1 MDSLRV
7 LLSQRV
13 FHLLCVLVLAA
24 SGFMLPGMPSLGL
37 DSAWQMA
44 LGRFFADGR
53 QFGTEVVFTYG
64 PLGWTMGNMYW
75 GGQWG
80 ALVAWHVA
88 FALAMAALVTWNAFR
103 LPLLRRI
110 VFLLFFIG
118 LGLRHEDI
126 QQQIAIALCGF
137 ELIRRADRPWQRTS
151 LAFLAL
157 LAVLS
162 LVKFTNLVL
171 AVVLVCLAGARPLLH
186 RQWRAALPA
195 PAWFAGM
202 LLIGWLLCGQNPLN
216 LPAYLRNSWEISSGY
231 QDAMGWS
238 CPSLQLYHGL
248 AVAAILAAYLIVN
261 ALTDRDRIRG
271 LTLATAAAAYLFLNW
286 KHGFIRADGHQLVF
300 YFAVLALVVG
310 APQLLDDDPRGRWF
324 KQGLLILTAGLA
336 LRGAE
341 LATPGLAGSVL
352 ATLKDR
358 LASLA
363 DLAAHPGT
371 ARAKYDWTLESVR
384 QGVPLPLTRQVVGD
398 RSLDIIGFEQD
409 VVTIH
414 GFNHTPRPVLQSYSA
429 YTPRLARLNREFF
442 ESARAPEFVLFKLQT
457 IDGRLET
464 MDDSLV
470 IDLLPQ
476 RYRYLFTERG
486 FTLWQRKPGAAAPL
500 ATPSPVRT
508 VTVRLGESVGLTD
521 LREHRVW
528 ARIEYRLNLLGRLRR
543 FFFKPPPMRLVVTEE
558 SGATAS
564 FRLPG
569 PLGETGFLLNPLI
582 RDTSEFL
589 RAANGEP
596 GRRITSLV
604 VEPSRQDRDCFHD
617 EVTVT
622 LATVPAQPG
631 TGWAALSL
639 GSPQLPLDFVR
650 GHAPFGAQLSQVE
663 GKLEYYVHA
672 PARLVYRPAD
682 GATVLRGSF
691 GFYDGAYAPENASPT
706 DGAVF
711 IVLWRAP
718 DGGEQTLF
726 QRQLN
731 PRENPGARGLQDFE
745 VSLPADADGELEF
758 VITPGPAGNSACDW
772 TYWSDLRLENS
783 H

>member
-1 MDSLRV
+1 MDFARASRF
-7 LLSQRV
+7 QRIS
-13 FHLLCVLVLAA
+13 FLLCVLVLAVA
-24 SGFMLPGMPSLGL
+24 GFILPGMPSLGL

-80 ALVAWHVA
+80 ALIAWHAA

-103 LPLLRRI
+103 LPLFRRG
-110 VFLLFFIG
+110 VFLLFFIA

-171 AVVLVCLAGARPLLH
+171 AAVLIGLASAQPLLR

-195 PAWFAGM
+195 PAAFAGM
-202 LLIGWLLCGQNPLN
+202 LLGGWLLCGQNPLN

-248 AVAAILAAYLIVN
+248 AVAATLVAYLVVN
-261 ALTDRDRIRG
+261 ALTDRDRVRG
-271 LTLATAAAAYLFLNW
+271 LILATAAAAYLFLNW

-300 YFAVLALVVG
+300 YFAVLALVAG
-310 APQLLDDDPRGRWF
+310 APRLLDDGPRWRWF
-324 KQGLLILTAGLA
+324 KQGLLILAAALA

-341 LATPGLAGSVL
+341 LATPGLTGGAL

-358 LASLA
+358 MLRLA

-371 ARAKYDWTLESVR
+371 ARARYDGSLAAVR
-384 QGVPLPLTRQVVGD
+384 QQVPLPLVHQVVGD
-398 RSLDIIGFEQD
+398 RSLDLLGFEQD

-414 GFNHTPRPVLQSYSA
+414 GFNHTPRPVFQSYSA

-442 ESARAPEFVLFKLQT
+442 ESDRAPEFVLFKLQT

-464 MDDSLV
+464 MDDSPV

-486 FTLWQRKPGAAAPL
+486 FTLWQRKPGAAEPL
-500 ATPSPVRT
+500 TAPSPVRT
-508 VTVRLGESVGLTD
+508 VTVRLGESVGLAD
-521 LREHRVW
+521 LREQRVW

-558 SGATAS
+558 SGATAG

-569 PLGETGFLLNPLI
+569 PLGEAGFLLNPLI

-596 GRRITSLV
+596 GRRIISFV
-604 VEPSRQDRDCFHD
+604 VEPAPQDRDCFHE

-622 LATVPAQPG
+622 LATVPALPG
-631 TGWAALSL
+631 TGWAALPL
-639 GSPQLPLDFVR
+639 GSPQLPLEFVR

-663 GKLEYYVHA
+663 DELVYYAHA
-672 PARLVYRPAD
+672 PSALVYRPAP
-682 GATVLRGSF
+682 GATALRGRI
-691 GFYDGAYAPENASPT
+691 GLYDGAYAPGNASPS
-706 DGAVF
+706 DGAEF
-711 IVLWRAP
+711 IVRWHPPSGQAQDIYRRLLQPATQAA
-718 DGGEQTLF
+718 D
-726 QRQLN
+726 
-731 PRENPGARGLQDFE
+731 RGVHDFR
-745 VSLPADADGELEF
+745 VNLPAGPGELEF
-758 VITPGPAGNSACDW
+758 VISPGPAGNSASDW
-772 TYWSDLRLENS
+772 TFWRDLRLENS
-783 H
+783 P

>member
-1 MDSLRV
+1 MESTRV
-7 LLSQRV
+7 PPSTRI
-13 FHLLCVLVLAA
+13 FPLLCVLVFTAA
-24 SGFMLPGMPSLGL
+24 GFMLPGMPSLGL

-44 LGRFFADGR
+44 LGRFFVDGR

-75 GGQWG
+75 GEQWS
-80 ALVAWHVA
+80 ALIAWHAA
-88 FALAMAALVTWNAFR
+88 FSLAMAVLFTWSAFR
-103 LPLLRRI
+103 LPLLRRL

-118 LGLRHEDI
+118 LGLRYEDI
-126 QQQIAIALCGF
+126 QQQIAIALAGF

-171 AVVLVCLAGARPLLH
+171 AVGLIGLSSVRPLLH
-186 RQWRAALPA
+186 RHWRAALPA
-195 PAWFAGM
+195 PAWFTGM
-202 LLIGWLLCGQNPLN
+202 LLTGWLLCGQNPLN
-216 LPAYLRNSWEISSGY
+216 LPAYLLNSWEISSGY

-238 CPSLQLYHGL
+238 CPSVQLYHGL
-248 AVAAILAAYLIVN
+248 AVAAIVAAYLIVN

-271 LTLATAAAAYLFLNW
+271 LTLAPAAAAYLFLSW

-300 YFAVLALVVG
+300 YFAVLALAVG
-310 APQLLDDDPRGRWF
+310 APRLLDDDPRERWVN
-324 KQGLLILTAGLA
+324 QILLILAAGLA

-341 LATPGLAGSVL
+341 LATPGLAGSAF
-352 ATLKDR
+352 ATLKER
-358 LASLA
+358 MQRHVELAL
-363 DLAAHPGT
+363 HPGT
-371 ARAKYDWTLESVR
+371 LRAKFDQTLAAVR
-384 QGVPLPLTRQVVGD
+384 QEVPLPLIHQVVGD
-398 RSLDIIGFEQD
+398 RPLDIIGFEQD
-409 VVTIH
+409 VVTVH
-414 GFNHTPRPVLQSYSA
+414 RFNHTPRPVFQSYSA

-442 ESARAPEFVLFKLQT
+442 ESAQAPEFVLFKLQT

-470 IDLLPQ
+470 IDLLTQ
-476 RYRYLFTERG
+476 RYRYLFTEHG
-486 FTLWQRKPGAAAPL
+486 FSLWQRKPAPAGPL
-500 ATPSPVRT
+500 AIPSPVRT
-508 VTVRLGESVGLTD
+508 VTVRLGESVGLAD
-521 LREHRVW
+521 LRDHRVW
-528 ARIEYRLNLLGRLRR
+528 VRMEYRLNLLGRLRR
-543 FFFKPPPMRLVVTEE
+543 LLFKPPPMRLLVTEE
-558 SGATAS
+558 SGATS
-564 FRLPG
+564 SLRLPG
-569 PLGETGFLLNPLI
+569 PLGETGFMLNPFI

-596 GRRITSLV
+596 GRRITSFV
-604 VEPSRQDRDCFHD
+604 VEPASQDRDCFHD

-622 LATVPAQPG
+622 LATMPALSG
-631 TGWAALSL
+631 TGWAALPL

-650 GHAPFGAQLSQVE
+650 GQAPFGAQLSQVE

-706 DGAVF
+706 DGAEF
-711 IVLWRAP
+711 IVLWHAR
-718 DGGEQTLF
+718 DGREHTLF
-726 QRQLN
+726 HRRLN
-731 PRENPGARGLQDFE
+731 PRENPTDRGLQEFT
-745 VSLPADADGELEF
+745 VHLAADAAGELEF
-758 VITPGPAGNSACDW
+758 VTSPGPVGNSSSDW
-772 TYWSDLRLENS
+772 TYWRDLRLENS

>member
-1 MDSLRV
+1 MDSTGV
-7 LLSQRV
+7 PSSQRV
-13 FHLLCVLVLAA
+13 LHLLCVLMLTAA
-24 SGFMLPGMPSLGL
+24 GFMLPGMPSLGL

-44 LGRFFADGR
+44 LGRFFVDGR

-80 ALVAWHVA
+80 ALVVWHAA
-88 FALAMAALVTWNAFR
+88 FSLAVAALITWNAFR
-103 LPLLRRI
+103 LPLLRRV
-110 VFLLFFIG
+110 VFLLFFLG

-126 QQQIAIALCGF
+126 QQQIAIVLAGL
-137 ELIRRADRPWQRTS
+137 ELIRRADRPWQRSS

-171 AVVLVCLAGARPLLH
+171 AVVLVGLGSVRPLL
-186 RQWRAALPA
+186 RREWRAALA
-195 PAWFAGM
+195 VPAWFTVM
-202 LLIGWLLCGQNPLN
+202 LFMGWLLCGQNPLN
-216 LPAYLRNSWEISSGY
+216 LPAYLLNSWEISSGY

-238 CPSLQLYHGL
+238 CPSPQLYHGL
-248 AVAAILAAYLIVN
+248 AVAAILAAYLMVN
-261 ALTDRDRIRG
+261 ALTDRDRLRG
-271 LTLATAAAAYLFLNW
+271 LVLATATAAYLFLNW

-310 APQLLDDDPRGRWF
+310 APRLLEDDPRARWF
-324 KQGLLILTAGLA
+324 KQGLLILAAGLA

-341 LATPGLAGSVL
+341 LATPGLAGSAF
-352 ATLKDR
+352 ATLRDR
-358 LASLA
+358 MQRHVELAL
-363 DLAAHPGT
+363 HPGT
-371 ARAKYDWTLESVR
+371 LRTKYEQTLAAVR
-384 QGVPLPLTRQVVGD
+384 QQVPLPLTHQVVGD

-414 GFNHTPRPVLQSYSA
+414 GFNHTPRPVFQSYSA

-442 ESARAPEFVLFKLQT
+442 ESAQAPEFVLFKLQT

-486 FTLWQRKPGAAAPL
+486 FTLWQRKPGPGAPL

-508 VTVRLGESVGLTD
+508 VTARLGESVDLAD
-521 LREHRVW
+521 LRDHRVW
-528 ARIEYRLNLLGRLRR
+528 VRIEYRLNLLGRLRR
-543 FFFKPPPMRLVVTEE
+543 LLFKPPVMRLLATDE
-558 SGATAS
+558 SGATANL
-564 FRLPG
+564 RLPG
-569 PLGETGFLLNPLI
+569 PVGETGFLINPLI

-596 GRRITSLV
+596 GRPVTSFV
-604 VEPSRQDRDCFHD
+604 VEPSLQDRDCFHD

-631 TGWAALSL
+631 TGWAALPL
-639 GSPQLPLDFVR
+639 GSPQLPLEFVR

-663 GKLEYYVHA
+663 GGLVYYAHA
-672 PARLVYRPAD
+672 PSTLVYRPAA
-682 GATVLRGSF
+682 GATALRGRI
-691 GFYDGAYAPENASPT
+691 GMYDGAYAPDNASPS
-706 DGAVF
+706 DGAEF
-711 IVLWRAP
+711 IVRWHAS
-718 DGGEQTLF
+718 GGQTQDIYRRLL
-726 QRQLN
+726 QPAVHAADR
-731 PRENPGARGLQDFE
+731 GAHDFR
-745 VSLPADADGELEF
+745 VSLPAGPGELEF
-758 VITPGPAGNSACDW
+758 VISPGPAGNSACDW
-772 TYWSDLRLENS
+772 TYWRDLRLENS
-783 H
+783 L